1 MLFISYG
8 YNPGV
13 FFHARVKMK
22 PERAKEPVKF
32 AYEMDMTHSESML
45 AKIAG
50 PFINGKQFFCG
61 GTVIQPSRVEEVK
74 FNQTEQSS
82 KDLLPFLYARARNS
96 GVISVVSE
104 RDAIH
109 EGTDITREILDEVKG
124 FEEAQVL
131 SPRQLSDRVFIV
143 HGHDDQAVDQAELL
157 IRRFGL
163 TPIIL
168 RLAPSSGRTV
178 IEKFEAYSDVGFAV
192 VLLTPDD
199 IGGVKGSTW
208 EQLSPRARQNVVW
221 EWGYL
226 VGSLGR
232 SHVICLYKQGVEEPS
247 DLHGLV
253 TIHIDDDV
261 RNQAEEIRR
270 EMNAAGYRIP

>member
-1 MLFISYG
+1 MGSSFVVAPLFS
-8 YNPGV
+8 
-13 FFHARVKMK
+13 H
-22 PERAKEPVKF
+22 
-32 AYEMDMTHSESML
+32 L
-45 AKIAG
+45 A
-50 PFINGKQFFCG
+50 
-61 GTVIQPSRVEEVK
+61 EEVK

-168 RLAPSSGRTV
+168 RSAPSSYRTV
-178 IEKFEAYSDVGFAV
+178 IEKPEAYSDVGFAV

-199 IGGVKGSTW
+199 IGGGRGRHGSNC
-208 EQLSPRARQNVVW
+208 LLVPARMSYGN
-221 EWGYL
+221 GAI
-226 VGSLGR
+226 S
-232 SHVICLYKQGVEEPS
+232 S
-247 DLHGLV
+247 
-253 TIHIDDDV
+253 
-261 RNQAEEIRR
+261 
-270 EMNAAGYRIP
+270 AA